1 MKKAQI
7 WTVDFILGVSMFVL
21 LLVTGLSLFLSIN
34 TDTNFEDA
42 TREAIY
48 VSNILMSEGSPSNWN
63 SSTVISPGLLSDGV
77 LNNTKL
83 EYFSE
88 FNYDELK
95 SFFALRN
102 DFSFFFRDDTGFIN
116 TGSCSYGYD
125 FPNDN
130 CDPLF
135 DELDY
140 ENLIVINRFVAVNSS
155 IKNLVLYV
163 WT

>member
-7 WTVDFILGVSMFVL
+7 WTVDFILGVSMFVI
-21 LLVTGLSLFLSIN
+21 LLVIGLSLFLTIN
-34 TDTNFEDA
+34 TDNDFEDA

-48 VSNILMSEGSPSNWN
+48 ISNVLMSEGSPSTWN
-63 SSTVISPGLLSDGV
+63 SSTVIAPGLLSDGV

-83 EYFSE
+83 ESFSE
-88 FNYDELK
+88 FTYAELK
-95 SFFALRN
+95 SFFAIRN
-102 DFSFFFRDDTGFIN
+102 DFSFFIRDDTGFIN
-116 TGSCSYGYD
+116 TGRCSYGFD

-130 CDPLF
+130 CEPLF
-135 DELDY
+135 EELEY
-140 ENLIVINRFVAVNSS
+140 QNLVVINRFVAINNS